1 MYLIIDTDFGDD
13 IDDAFSLAYLLKRAK
28 NDIHLV
34 LSAFGDTE
42 KRAQSIGD
50 FLHRAGCDEIPVGVG
65 LKTGEQDP
73 AQYLFQPKDVTYPVI
88 EDGLAEAARLIRESD
103 EVVTLVALGPA
114 TNLAALIERYPD
126 LKDKVRIVSM
136 FGSVRGGYF
145 GSPDPINEYNVIMD
159 IPAGKTFLSS
169 GWDIALTPLDT
180 CGNLFMN
187 GERYQRMLASNDPIT
202 VALCQ
207 EFARW
212 MSLGRYNGPKEDAGK
227 STSCLFDTVAA
238 YMAFDTPLLQF
249 TTVPLTVDDKGYTV
263 EDPAGV
269 PIPCALSWTDADAFI
284 QHLCEVYTA

>member
-13 IDDAFSLAYLLKRAK
+13 IDDAFSLAYLLKRARG
-28 NDIHLV
+28 DIHLV

-65 LKTGEQDP
+65 IKSSEQDP
-73 AQYLFQPKDVTYPVI
+73 AQYLFQPQDVTYPVI

-126 LKDKVRIVSM
+126 CKDKVRIVSM

-159 IPAGKTFLSS
+159 IPAGKTFLGS
-169 GWDIALTPLDT
+169 GWDISLTPLDT
-180 CGNLFMN
+180 CGNLFMRRKKIGHYYKLIKPCLTAKSFGSAN
-187 GERYQRMLASNDPIT
+187 
-202 VALCQ
+202 
-207 EFARW
+207 
-212 MSLGRYNGPKEDAGK
+212 MSEMRRIKRSAVKPDFSLLHQ
-227 STSCLFDTVAA
+227 SSILFFFSDS
-238 YMAFDTPLLQF
+238 L
-249 TTVPLTVDDKGYTV
+249 
-263 EDPAGV
+263 
-269 PIPCALSWTDADAFI
+269 
-284 QHLCEVYTA
+284 